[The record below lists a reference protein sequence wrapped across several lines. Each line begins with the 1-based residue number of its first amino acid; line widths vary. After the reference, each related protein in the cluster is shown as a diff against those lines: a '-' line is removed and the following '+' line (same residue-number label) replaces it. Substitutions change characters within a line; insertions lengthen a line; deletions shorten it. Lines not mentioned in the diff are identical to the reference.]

1 MQRLLDRWRRY
12 LYNNKTLYRTMIIDV
27 SQQLKEPVG
36 SYRHYRI
43 SESDTSPI
51 YGEVDLLRTDR
62 GIFVSGTLNT
72 THKAVCSRCLSSFEQ
87 PLTLRIEE
95 EYLSK
100 AEEGAF
106 TIGEHQEIDLSE
118 AVRQYALL
126 VLPMKPLCSED
137 CAGLCHRCGH
147 NLNLG
152 PCDCLTSYLDPRF
165 ALFQLHGC
173 RRDQGD
179 FEKIPIF
186 PSEGLYRTR
195 KRQGKDRPF
204 SALNPRPFLTES

>member
-1 MQRLLDRWRRY
+1 LQQLLDRWRCY
-12 LYNNKTLYRTMIIDV
+12 LYNNTTLYRTMIIDV

-36 SYRHYRI
+36 SHRHYRI
-43 SESDTSPI
+43 SESGDPPI

-62 GIFVSGTLNT
+62 GIYVSGTLDT

-106 TIGEHQEIDLSE
+106 TIEDNQEIDLSE
-118 AVRQYALL
+118 AVRQYSLL
-126 VLPMKPLCSED
+126 ALPMKPLCRGE
-137 CAGLCHRCGH
+137 CAGLCPSCGH

-152 PCDCLTSYLDPRF
+152 ACGCPPRDIDPRF
-165 ALFQLHGC
+165 AQLAKLAS
-173 RRDQGD
+173 D
-179 FEKIPIF
+179 
-186 PSEGLYRTR
+186 R
-195 KRQGKDRPF
+195 KG
-204 SALNPRPFLTES
+204 

>member
-1 MQRLLDRWRRY
+1 MQRLLDRWRCY
-12 LYNNKTLYRTMIIDV
+12 LYNNTTIYRTMIIDV
-27 SQQLKEPVG
+27 SQQIKEPVG
-36 SYRHYRI
+36 SHRHYQI
-43 SESDTSPI
+43 SESGNLPI
-51 YGEVDLLRTDR
+51 NGEVDLLRTDR
-62 GIFVSGTLNT
+62 GIFVNGTLKT

-106 TIGEHQEIDLSE
+106 TIGEHREIDLSE

-126 VLPMKPLCSED
+126 VSPMKPLCSED
-137 CAGLCHRCGH
+137 CAGMCHRCGH

-152 PCDCLTSYLDPRF
+152 PCDCPTGYLDPRF

-173 RRDQGD
+173 ARNQGD